1 MTEKDYFSLIK
12 QEQLNKAIEE
22 LKNNKFPV
30 GFLNLIDQKSPF
42 ISEYKRK
49 EVTTITKNSTFE
61 NWVHYIITYIVN
73 DDKYSL
79 GYQMDL
85 DIKNGNLLK
94 ILLMLQNK
102 IKKAE

>member
-22 LKNNKFPV
+22 LKNNKFPS
-30 GFLNLIDQKSPF
+30 GFLNLIDYESPLINQF
-42 ISEYKRK
+42 EYEETNVVNENSSYK
-49 EVTTITKNSTFE
+49 EWIYYF
-61 NWVHYIITYIVN
+61 ITYTIN

-79 GYQMDL
+79 GYQMDS